1 MRADGV
7 GQDGRVPSAPHR
19 RRFKAARSRRRDE
32 AARDARAARGPG
44 IGADARAGG
53 ADCARVHEAH
63 FPRPGV
69 AEQLVRL
76 RLRRRQRRPA
86 ARENGPRR
94 RDIGRDAGQAAGL
107 FGPRPRL
114 VERGPLPRPR
124 RGGPHVGHGLRAAA
138 AQDRFPN
145 PAGPADFDVVRD
157 VAQGGAADGQRLSQG
172 LLPGQRR
179 VFRTLREQGHYAA
192 RRGRRRL
199 RQVQAHDCVLKGARR
214 GKDDR
219 LRGDEARV
227 RPAHAV
233 SADGRLSCQVHPR
246 RQGPG
251 RARLGPQRVP
261 RGQVPA
267 PRRHGRGRARLG
279 HPKRRNRHQL
289 QLPVD
294 DRGLRA
300 PHRAHG

>member
-124 RGGPHVGHGLRAAA
+124 RGGPHARHGLRA
-138 AQDRFPN
+138 PN
-145 PAGPADFDVVRD
+145 PQGRGQVPRRPPDAVLHRD
-157 VAQGGAADGQRLSQG
+157 VAARGAQAGVGVSGQPRRDLRRRHFGRFKSQQGRDAKRVRHGRPRHVHEGPPLSG
-172 LLPGQRR
+172 RGPPRDAGQRR
-179 VFRTLREQGHYAA
+179 DVRRPVPHHHLLQRQAPVRHAGAA
-192 RRGRRRL
+192 AAAAGRH
-199 RQVQAHDCVLKGARR
+199 A
-214 GKDDR
+214 
-219 LRGDEARV
+219 LRG
-227 RPAHAV
+227 HA
-233 SADGRLSCQVHPR
+233 R
-246 RQGPG
+246 RQGPD
-251 RARLGPQRVP
+251 A
-261 RGQVPA
+261 A
-267 PRRHGRGRARLG
+267 DS
-279 HPKRRNRHQL
+279 
-289 QLPVD
+289 D
-294 DRGLRA
+294 D
-300 PHRAHG
+300 